1 MSNKPLYFAK
11 ELSWLSFNERVLQEA
26 ADARNPIVERV
37 HFLGIFSNNQDEFFK
52 VRVADV
58 RRAVRE
64 EEQSGKI
71 GAAAKLLAHIQD
83 KVMVLSA
90 KFDAIYEDVLKQLEH
105 KKVFFISEE
114 KLSDKQSKWLD
125 KNFRDRILQHV
136 VPIWVT
142 DTIRL
147 DQLLNDDVSYLAVQ
161 LKKGKLRRYAILDI
175 PERVP
180 RFINVP
186 PDRGHARNYFMVM
199 DEVIRHCLDQI
210 FKPFVDYDSIAA
222 WSMKFSR
229 DSEYELYD
237 DIDLSM
243 VEKLSLGMKQR
254 LSGEPVRLSYDKTMP
269 SEMVSLLRERLGI
282 ENIDSVI
289 PGGRYRNFRDFIS
302 FRNPGNKWLENQ
314 PLPALR
320 SNVFEAHRNVFE
332 ALKQGDVLLFY
343 PYHRFSYF
351 TEFVRQSAFDP
362 AVRDIKI
369 NIYRVAANSRVIE
382 SLIDAARN
390 GKKVTVNVELR
401 ARFDEEHNLEMTEK
415 LASAGIRVTL
425 GIPGLKVHSKLCV
438 VTREEVEGDR
448 LYGVLATGNF
458 NESTARIYTD
468 FALFTANQ
476 EICADA
482 ASVFQFIDASYRHP
496 RLKHLWVSPLNT
508 RSEIERLI
516 HREMG
521 HARATGKGKISI
533 KVNNLVDEHLT
544 DLLYQASQAGVEIR
558 LIVRGMCSVR
568 PGIKGVSDR
577 IHITSIVD
585 RFLEHTRL
593 FIFHNQGDP
602 QVFISS
608 ADWMTRNLDERV
620 EVSCPILDPAIKK
633 MLLDVMNIQLADN
646 QKARIIDADQKNTY
660 VPRGNR
666 RKVRSQQE
674 IHKYLSRLEASLA
687 GPQTSDT

>member
-1 MSNKPLYFAK
+1 MSKTSPYFAK

-26 ADARNPIVERV
+26 ADPRNPIVERV
-37 HFLGIFSNNQDEFFK
+37 RFLGIFSNNQDEFFK

-64 EEQSGKI
+64 EEQTGRT
-71 GAAAKLLAHIQD
+71 GPAGWLLSQIQD
-83 KVMVLSA
+83 KVMQLSA

-105 KKVFFISEE
+105 KKVFFITEE
-114 KLSDKQSKWLD
+114 KLSEKQSKWLD
-125 KNFRDRILQHV
+125 RNFREHILQHV

-147 DQLLNDDVSYLAVQ
+147 DQLLDDDVSYLAVQ

-180 RFINVP
+180 RFINIP

-210 FKPFVDYDSIAA
+210 FKPFVDYDSIDA

-237 DIDLSM
+237 DIDLSL

-254 LSGEPVRLSYDKTMP
+254 LTGEPVRLSYDKTMP
-269 SEMVSLLRERLGI
+269 SDMVSLLRERLGI

-320 SNVFEAHRNVFE
+320 SQAFDSHRNVFE
-332 ALKQGDVLLFY
+332 ALDQGDVLLCY

-369 NIYRVAANSRVIE
+369 NIYRVAANSRVVE

-415 LASAGIRVTL
+415 LVGAGIRVTL

-438 VTREEVEGDR
+438 VTREELGGDK
-448 LYGVLATGNF
+448 LYAVLATGNF
-458 NESTARIYTD
+458 NENTARVYTD

-476 EICADA
+476 EICTDA

-496 RLKHLWVSPLNT
+496 KLKHLWVSPLNT

-516 HREMG
+516 RREME
-521 HARATGKGKISI
+521 HAREGGKAQI
-533 KVNNLVDEHLT
+533 KVKLNNLVDESLT
-544 DLLYQASQAGVEIR
+544 DLLYDASQAGVEVQ
-558 LIVRGMCSVR
+558 LIVRGMCGVR

-577 IHITSIVD
+577 IRITSIVD
-585 RFLEHTRL
+585 RFLEHSRL

-602 QVFISS
+602 DVYISS

-620 EVSCPILDPAIKK
+620 EVTCPILDPTIKK
-633 MLLDVMNIQLADN
+633 MLIDILNIQLADN
-646 QKARIIDADQKNTY
+646 QKARIIDADQKNDY
-660 VPRGNR
+660 VLRGNR
-666 RKVRSQQE
+666 RKVRSQEE
-674 IHKYLSRLEASLA
+674 IHTYLSRLEE
-687 GPQTSDT
+687 P

>member
-1 MSNKPLYFAK
+1 MSNKSLYFAK

-26 ADARNPIVERV
+26 ADPRNPVVERV

-58 RRAVRE
+58 RRAARLE
-64 EEQSGKI
+64 DHTGRPGEASRM
-71 GAAAKLLAHIQD
+71 LAQIQD
-83 KVMVLSA
+83 RVMQLSN

-105 KKVFFISEE
+105 KKVFFITEE
-114 KLSDKQSKWLD
+114 KLSDKQGKWLD
-125 KNFRDRILQHV
+125 RHFRDHILQHV

-142 DTIRL
+142 DSIRL
-147 DQLLNDDVSYLAVQ
+147 DQLLDDDVSYLAVQ

-186 PDRGHARNYFMVM
+186 PDRGQARNYFMVM

-210 FKPFVDYDSIAA
+210 FKPFVDYDSVTA

-229 DSEYELYD
+229 DSVYRLD
-237 DIDLSM
+237 DDVDLSL

-254 LSGEPVRLSYDKTMP
+254 LTGEPVRLSYDKTMP
-269 SEMVSLLRERLGI
+269 SEMVSILRERLGI

-289 PGGRYRNFRDFIS
+289 PGGRYRNFRDFIRFS
-302 FRNPGNKWLENQ
+302 NPGNKWLENQ
-314 PLPALR
+314 PLPPLR
-320 SNVFEAHRNVFE
+320 SSRFDNHRNVFE
-332 ALKQGDVLLFY
+332 ALDEGDVLLFY
-343 PYHRFSYF
+343 PYHRFNYF

-369 NIYRVAANSRVIE
+369 NVYRVAANSRVIE

-390 GKKVTVNVELR
+390 GKTVTVNIELR

-415 LASAGIRVTL
+415 LADAGVKVTL

-438 VTREEVEGDR
+438 VTRQIPDGEK

-458 NESTARIYTD
+458 NESTARVYTD
-468 FALFTANQ
+468 FALFTAHPD
-476 EICADA
+476 ICADA

-496 RLKHLWVSPLNT
+496 RLSHLWVSPLNT

-516 HREMG
+516 VREID
-521 HARATGKGKISI
+521 HARNGGKGLIKV
-533 KVNNLVDEHLT
+533 KVNNLVDEKIT
-544 DLLYQASQAGVEIR
+544 GLLYQASQAGVEVR
-558 LIVRGMCSVR
+558 LLVRGMCGVR
-568 PGIKGVSDR
+568 PGLKGISENIR
-577 IHITSIVD
+577 ITSIVD

-593 FIFHNQGDP
+593 F
-602 QVFISS
+602 VFNNLGEPDVLISS

-620 EVSCPILDPAIKK
+620 EVSCPILDPGLKK
-633 MLLDVMNIQLADN
+633 MLIEILDIQLADN
-646 QKARIIDADQKNTY
+646 QKARIIDADQKNHY

-666 RKVRSQQE
+666 RKVRSQE
-674 IHKYLSRLEASLA
+674 DLYDYLLRVE
-687 GPQTSDT
+687 GG

>member
-1 MSNKPLYFAK
+1 MNTKKLYFAK
-11 ELSWLSFNERVLQEA
+11 EMSWLAFNERVLQEA
-26 ADARNPIVERV
+26 ADPRNPIVERV

-52 VRVADV
+52 VRVAGV
-58 RRAVRE
+58 RRAAKQE
-64 EEQSGKI
+64 ELQGQPGEAG
-71 GAAAKLLAHIQD
+71 KLLGQIHDRIMQ
-83 KVMVLSA
+83 LSA

-125 KNFRDRILQHV
+125 KHFRDHILQHV
-136 VPIWVT
+136 VPIWIT

-147 DQLLNDDVSYLAVQ
+147 DKLLNDDVSYLAVQ
-161 LKKGKLRRYAILDI
+161 LRKGKLRRYAILDI

-180 RFINVP
+180 RFINIP

-210 FKPFVDYDSIAA
+210 FKPFVDYDSVAA

-237 DIDLSM
+237 DVDLSL

-269 SEMVSLLRERLGI
+269 SDLVSILRERLGI

-289 PGGRYRNFRDFIS
+289 PGGRYRNFRDFIR

-320 SNVFEAHRNVFE
+320 NRIFDNHRNVFE
-332 ALKQGDVLLFY
+332 ALDERDVLLTY
-343 PYHRFSYF
+343 PYYRFSYF

-362 AVRDIKI
+362 AVREIRI
-369 NIYRVAANSRVIE
+369 NIYRVASNSRVIE

-390 GKKVTVNVELR
+390 GKKVTVNIELR

-415 LASAGIRVTL
+415 LTSADIKVTL

-438 VTREEVEGDR
+438 VTREGPQGTK
-448 LYGVLATGNF
+448 LYGVIGTGNF
-458 NESTARIYTD
+458 NESTARVYTD

-476 EICADA
+476 AICDEAN
-482 ASVFQFIDASYRHP
+482 SVFRFIEASYRHP
-496 RLKHLWVSPLNT
+496 PLEYLWVSPLNT
-508 RSEIERLI
+508 RSEIERRI
-516 HREMG
+516 EREID
-521 HARATGKGKISI
+521 HARAGGKGLI
-533 KVNNLVDEHLT
+533 KAKLNNLVDERLAQ
-544 DLLYQASQAGVEIR
+544 LLYRASQAGVRIH
-558 LIVRGMCSVR
+558 LIVRGMCGIR
-568 PGIKGVSDR
+568 PGLPGISDN

-585 RFLEHTRL
+585 RFLEHTRMV
-593 FIFHNQGDP
+593 IFDNMGDP
-602 QVFISS
+602 EVFISS
-608 ADWMTRNLDERV
+608 ADWMARNLDERV
-620 EVSCPILDPAIKK
+620 EVSCPILDPAIKR
-633 MLLDVMNIQLADN
+633 MLIDIMDIQLADN
-646 QKARIIDADQKNTY
+646 QKARIIDADQKNAY
-660 VPRGNR
+660 VQRGNR
-666 RKVRSQQE
+666 RKVRSQE
-674 IHKYLSRLEASLA
+674 AVHDYLSAREQAR
-687 GPQTSDT
+687 D

>member
-1 MSNKPLYFAK
+1 MNTKKLYFAK
-11 ELSWLSFNERVLQEA
+11 EMSWLAFNERVLQEA
-26 ADARNPIVERV
+26 ADPRNPIVERV

-52 VRVADV
+52 VRVAGV
-58 RRAVRE
+58 RRAAKQE
-64 EEQSGKI
+64 ELDGQPGEAG
-71 GAAAKLLAHIQD
+71 KLLGQIHDRIMQ
-83 KVMVLSA
+83 LSA

-114 KLSDKQSKWLD
+114 RLSDKQSKWLD
-125 KNFRDRILQHV
+125 KHFRDHILQHV
-136 VPIWVT
+136 VPIWIT

-147 DQLLNDDVSYLAVQ
+147 DKLLNDDVSYLAVQ
-161 LKKGKLRRYAILDI
+161 LRKGKLRRYAVLDI

-180 RFINVP
+180 RFINIP

-210 FKPFVDYDSIAA
+210 FKPFVDYDSVAA

-237 DIDLSM
+237 DVDLSL

-269 SEMVSLLRERLGI
+269 SDLVSILRERLGI

-289 PGGRYRNFRDFIS
+289 PGGRYRNFRDFIR

-320 SNVFEAHRNVFE
+320 NRVFDSHRNVFE
-332 ALKQGDVLLFY
+332 ALDERDVLLTY
-343 PYHRFSYF
+343 PYYRFSYF

-362 AVRDIKI
+362 AVREIRI

-390 GKKVTVNVELR
+390 GKKVTVNIELR

-415 LASAGIRVTL
+415 LANADIKVTL

-438 VTREEVEGDR
+438 VTREGPQGNKR
-448 LYGVLATGNF
+448 YGVIGTGNF
-458 NESTARIYTD
+458 NESTARVYTD

-476 EICADA
+476 AICTEAE
-482 ASVFQFIDASYRHP
+482 SVFQFIEASYRHP
-496 RLKHLWVSPLNT
+496 PLKHLWVSPLNT
-508 RSEIERLI
+508 RREIERRI
-516 HREMG
+516 EREID
-521 HARATGKGKISI
+521 HARAGGKGLI
-533 KVNNLVDEHLT
+533 KAKLNNLVDERLT
-544 DLLYQASQAGVEIR
+544 QLLYRASQAGVEIH
-558 LIVRGMCSVR
+558 LIVRGMCGIR
-568 PGIKGVSDR
+568 PGLPGISDN

-585 RFLEHTRL
+585 RFLEHTRMV
-593 FIFHNQGDP
+593 IFDNMGDP
-602 QVFISS
+602 EVFISS
-608 ADWMTRNLDERV
+608 ADWMSRNLDERV
-620 EVSCPILDPAIKK
+620 EVSCPILDPAIKG
-633 MLLDVMNIQLADN
+633 MLIDIMDIQLADN
-646 QKARIIDADQKNTY
+646 QKARIIDADQKNAY
-660 VPRGNR
+660 VQRGNR
-666 RKVRSQQE
+666 RKVRSQEE
-674 IHKYLSRLEASLA
+674 IHEYLATRIEKM
-687 GPQTSDT
+687 

>member
-1 MSNKPLYFAK
+1 MNTKKLYFAK
-11 ELSWLSFNERVLQEA
+11 EMSWLAFNERVLQEA
-26 ADARNPIVERV
+26 ADPRNPIVERV

-52 VRVADV
+52 VRVAGV
-58 RRAVRE
+58 RRAAKQE
-64 EEQSGKI
+64 ELQGQPGEAG
-71 GAAAKLLAHIQD
+71 KLLGQIHDRIMQ
-83 KVMVLSA
+83 LSA

-125 KNFRDRILQHV
+125 KHFRDHILQHV
-136 VPIWVT
+136 VPIWIT

-147 DQLLNDDVSYLAVQ
+147 DKLLNDDVSYLAVQ
-161 LKKGKLRRYAILDI
+161 LRKGKLRRYAILDI

-180 RFINVP
+180 RFINIP

-210 FKPFVDYDSIAA
+210 FKPFVDYDSVAA

-237 DIDLSM
+237 DVDLSL

-269 SEMVSLLRERLGI
+269 SDLVSILRERLGI

-289 PGGRYRNFRDFIS
+289 PGGRYRNFRDFIR

-320 SNVFEAHRNVFE
+320 NRIFDNHRNVFE
-332 ALKQGDVLLFY
+332 ALDERDVLLTY
-343 PYHRFSYF
+343 PYYRFSYF

-362 AVRDIKI
+362 AVREIRI
-369 NIYRVAANSRVIE
+369 NIYRVASNSRVIE

-390 GKKVTVNVELR
+390 GKKVTVNIELR

-415 LASAGIRVTL
+415 LTSADIKVTL

-438 VTREEVEGDR
+438 VTREGPQGTK
-448 LYGVLATGNF
+448 LYGVIGTGNF
-458 NESTARIYTD
+458 NESTARVYTD

-476 EICADA
+476 AICDEAN
-482 ASVFQFIDASYRHP
+482 SVFRFIEASYRHP
-496 RLKHLWVSPLNT
+496 PLEYLWVSPLNT
-508 RSEIERLI
+508 RSEIERRI
-516 HREMG
+516 EREID
-521 HARATGKGKISI
+521 HARAGGKGLI
-533 KVNNLVDEHLT
+533 KAKLNNLVDERLAQ
-544 DLLYQASQAGVEIR
+544 LLYRASQAGVRIH
-558 LIVRGMCSVR
+558 LIGRGMCGIR
-568 PGIKGVSDR
+568 PGLPGISDN

-585 RFLEHTRL
+585 RFLEHTRMV
-593 FIFHNQGDP
+593 IFDNMGDP
-602 QVFISS
+602 EVFISS
-608 ADWMTRNLDERV
+608 ADWMARNLDERV
-620 EVSCPILDPAIKK
+620 EVSCPILDPAIKR
-633 MLLDVMNIQLADN
+633 MLIDIMDIQLADN
-646 QKARIIDADQKNTY
+646 QKARIIDADQKNAY
-660 VPRGNR
+660 VQRGNR
-666 RKVRSQQE
+666 RKVRSQE
-674 IHKYLSRLEASLA
+674 AVHDYLSAREQAR
-687 GPQTSDT
+687 D